1 MVNMFSFVMTI
12 LKREKHMWRHAP
24 FLCIYILKAKILTL
38 QYIKEIFQ
46 RYSEKISFRALT
58 QTVWAKNNVVVLTH
72 LCIRSN
78 ADKLNNF
85 VANMEK
91 KTHPHLDWLW
101 NIGSVHGVTVNK
113 DIFFLGLTYSSD
125 DTGESGLVSR
135 LVNLQFTHVLQARV
149 WHLTSG
155 QHYWRLF
162 TSQSDYIE
170 TCMYKNIDVHCWKQ
184 WGLDNTSKYW

>member
-46 RYSEKISFRALT
+46 RYSEKIFFRALT

-78 ADKLNNF
+78 AAKLNNF

-91 KTHPHLDWLW
+91 KPTHIW
-101 NIGSVHGVTVNK
+101 IG
-113 DIFFLGLTYSSD
+113 Y
-125 DTGESGLVSR
+125 
-135 LVNLQFTHVLQARV
+135 
-149 WHLTSG
+149 
-155 QHYWRLF
+155 
-162 TSQSDYIE
+162 E
-170 TCMYKNIDVHCWKQ
+170 T
-184 WGLDNTSKYW
+184 